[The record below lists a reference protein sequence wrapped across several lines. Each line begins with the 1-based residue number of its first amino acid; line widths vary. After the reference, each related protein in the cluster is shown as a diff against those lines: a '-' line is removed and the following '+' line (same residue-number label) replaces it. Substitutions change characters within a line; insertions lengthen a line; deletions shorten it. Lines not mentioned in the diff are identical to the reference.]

1 MIPSHVMQLDKFPLT
16 PNGKIDRKALPA
28 PEGKLSSGVDY
39 VAPRNETEQRLAEIW
54 QAILH
59 VTEVGVHDH
68 FFDLGGH
75 SLRAMTLVSQIHRQ
89 FEVVVSL
96 RDVFQHPTLEA
107 MAKIIASNETSAFT
121 AIQPATERPYYPVSS
136 AQKRMYVLSQMEG
149 AGSSYNLPVV
159 LRLEGKLDRERLTAV
174 MHQLVARHESLRT
187 SFELVE
193 GEAVQVIHPSVTFTI
208 GEKKALESEVSAL
221 VEAFIRPFELSQAP
235 FLRVELIEL
244 DDAQHVLLLDMP
256 HIISDGVSMGVLVDD
271 FMKLYAG
278 KHWLPADS
286 VQGLCRVGTS
296 TARKRRACGACSIL
310 AAHLRRRVAGA
321 AVADRPAKTGR
332 AQL

>member
-1 MIPSHVMQLDKFPLT
+1 MPNPFVPGERMYRTGDLARWLPDGNIEYLGRIDHQVKIRGYRIELGEIEAQLLQNEQIKEAIVVARANEQGQHELCAYVVAENELTVAQIRGELTKTLPSYMIPSHVMQLDKLPLT

-107 MAKIIASNETSAFT
+107 MAKIIASSETSAFT
-121 AIQPATERPYYPVSS
+121 AIQPATEQPYYPVSS

-159 LRLEGKLDRERLTAV
+159 LRLEGELDRERLAQRCISWSRV
-174 MHQLVARHESLRT
+174 MNRCGPR
-187 SFELVE
+187 
-193 GEAVQVIHPSVTFTI
+193 
-208 GEKKALESEVSAL
+208 
-221 VEAFIRPFELSQAP
+221 LS
-235 FLRVELIEL
+235 
-244 DDAQHVLLLDMP
+244 
-256 HIISDGVSMGVLVDD
+256 
-271 FMKLYAG
+271 
-278 KHWLPADS
+278 
-286 VQGLCRVGTS
+286 
-296 TARKRRACGACSIL
+296 
-310 AAHLRRRVAGA
+310 
-321 AVADRPAKTGR
+321 
-332 AQL
+332 